1 MARSK
6 MEKEFS
12 EKLNQREITPSA
24 EAWNRLDAMLTTS
37 EQKKTNSPKWYL
49 IAASIIILATIS
61 TFFFKNDNVI
71 PHTQVVQQDPV
82 PTQQEKEEIPQN
94 VAPISER
101 NFEQVAVLNQKKT
114 QKKSNSDQ
122 SSINQQQYVQNSAQQ
137 NQTRNSV
144 QNLSTQNVPSNEI
157 LNDSRA
163 NELLAEAQTKIQNS
177 TKSISVNA
185 KNLLSQVDEMP
196 ERTFRQKF
204 LNRVEKNYQNVKV
217 ALANRNIEDENQ

>member
-12 EKLNQREITPSA
+12 EKLNQREIAPSA
-24 EAWNRLDAMLTTS
+24 EAWGRLDAMLTAS

-61 TFFFKNDNVI
+61 TFFFKSDNVI
-71 PHTQVVQQDPV
+71 PQTQVVQQNPKI
-82 PTQQEKEEIPQN
+82 TEQENLEIPQN
-94 VAPISER
+94 VAPISKS
-101 NFEQVAVLNQKKT
+101 NLEQVGVNQKKI
-114 QKKSNSDQ
+114 QKQAYSNQ
-122 SSINQQQYVQNSAQQ
+122 SSINQQQYVQNSENQ
-137 NQTRNSV
+137 NQTAI
-144 QNLSTQNVPSNEI
+144 QNVRSQDVSSNDT
-157 LNDSRA
+157 LNASRA
-163 NELLAEAQTKIQNS
+163 NELLADAQTKIQSS

-185 KNLLSQVDEMP
+185 KNLLSQVDVAP
-196 ERTFRQKF
+196 DRTFRQKF